1 MTATM
6 MNGNA
11 RTAARQAWAESGGTI
26 TGTELAARFG
36 KSERWGRM
44 QIAAA
49 RQDGTVDVAEPAA
62 PRPAVEAAKPAAR
75 PAPASATPRR
85 RGSPP
90 PLLVTGS
97 VAAVA
102 VVATVAAVVSYSHI
116 RDLAVA
122 AGAGWRAD
130 ILPLSLDGMVAAC
143 TFCLVVDRRRGKI
156 GHPLAWSGIALGLI
170 GSVAANV
177 LAVVPGLV
185 GLELVAAVL
194 AGFPPV
200 ALAMSAHLLVRIL
213 AER

>member
-62 PRPAVEAAKPAAR
+62 PLPAVEAAKPAAR
-75 PAPASATPRR
+75 PAPAVPRR